1 MAKQLESNTVQVV
14 LFVEGET
21 DEVFFKAL
29 MDYYRTVSTTELR
42 PCRIYNLRGVTRYSS
57 KLLATLRNE
66 FLPEAKKKGQRI
78 QTICCSYDT
87 DVFEAGNPLMVDWG
101 ALKKAVKRM
110 GIEEFIQVGIKSSI
124 EDWLLCDQEG
134 ICRFLKLKD
143 NPKTLKGNNGNE
155 KLNDLFGRAK
165 KVYQKGYQTQNLV
178 AALDMGVIRNKNKDI
193 LEDLEKALNVTFREA
208 NLNRRS
214 TGQP

>member
-1 MAKQLESNTVQVV
+1 MAKQSESKTVQVV

-29 MDYYRTVSTTELR
+29 MDYYRTVSTTELH

-78 QTICCSYDT
+78 QTVCCSYDT
-87 DVFEAGNPLMVDWG
+87 DVFETGNPQIVDWSI
-101 ALKKAVKRM
+101 LRKAVKRL
-110 GIEEFIQVGIKSSI
+110 GIEEFIQLGIKSSI

-134 ICRFLKLKD
+134 ICRFLKLKEI
-143 NPKTLKGNNGNE
+143 PKTLKGNSGNE
-155 KLNDLFGRAK
+155 KLNDLFVKAK
-165 KVYQKGYQTQNLV
+165 KIYQKGRQTQNLV
-178 AALDMGVIRNKNKDI
+178 AALDMGVIRNKNKNV
-193 LEDLEKALNVTFREA
+193 LEDLEKALNVRLRE
-208 NLNRRS
+208 
-214 TGQP
+214 

>member
-1 MAKQLESNTVQVV
+1 MAKQSESKTVQVV

-29 MDYYRTVSTTELR
+29 MDYYRTVSTTELH

-78 QTICCSYDT
+78 QTVCCSYDT
-87 DVFEAGNPLMVDWG
+87 DVFETGNPQIVDWSI
-101 ALKKAVKRM
+101 LRKAVKRL
-110 GIEEFIQVGIKSSI
+110 GIEEFIQLGIKSII

-134 ICRFLKLKD
+134 ICRFLKLKEI
-143 NPKTLKGNNGNE
+143 PKTLKGNSGNE
-155 KLNDLFGRAK
+155 KLNDLFVRAK
-165 KVYQKGYQTQNLV
+165 KIYQKGRQTQNLV
-178 AALDMGVIRNKNKDI
+178 AALDMGVIRNKNKNV
-193 LEDLEKALNVTFREA
+193 LEDLEKALNVRLRE
-208 NLNRRS
+208 
-214 TGQP
+214 

>member
-1 MAKQLESNTVQVV
+1 MAKQSESKTVQVV

-29 MDYYRTVSTTELR
+29 MDYYRTVSTTELH

-78 QTICCSYDT
+78 QTVCCSYDT
-87 DVFEAGNPLMVDWG
+87 DVFETGNPQIVDWSI
-101 ALKKAVKRM
+101 LRKAVKRL
-110 GIEEFIQVGIKSSI
+110 GIEEFIQLGIKSSI

-134 ICRFLKLKD
+134 ICRFLKLKEI
-143 NPKTLKGNNGNE
+143 PKTLKCNSGNE
-155 KLNDLFGRAK
+155 KLNDLFVRAK
-165 KVYQKGYQTQNLV
+165 KIYQKGRQTQNLV
-178 AALDMGVIRNKNKDI
+178 AALDMGVIRNKNKNV
-193 LEDLEKALNVTFREA
+193 LEDLEKALNVRLRE
-208 NLNRRS
+208 
-214 TGQP
+214 